1 MCVNPFNLQILSSFI
16 LENGFLLHL
25 IFFHSA
31 YSAFFFIA
39 TIRMLDICYLY
50 FMSIILSLIT
60 FMCLSFAFY
69 VLPQVSPL
77 NHYFIN
83 TDLISH

>member
-1 MCVNPFNLQILSSFI
+1 MCLNAFNLQILSSFI

-39 TIRMLDICYLY
+39 TVRMLDIYYLY

-60 FMCLSFAFY
+60 SMCLSFAFY
-69 VLPQVSPL
+69 VLPQVSPSD
-77 NHYFIN
+77 HCFIN